1 MPRFPYLGTFLRL
14 VYAEWASL
22 VTGSFS
28 AGLVLLGLAISI
40 AGALGKPI
48 PNEPIVQ
55 LATWTLA
62 VLCGGR
68 AAFSVWVREHDTRM
82 VVEAHL
88 ARPELDIEFD
98 PENIPECRL
107 GSPPVMQFR
116 MKVSNFRSGRTVRNC
131 QGRVEFVERLSPS
144 NGTGPYVEKVPLTWA
159 LQINQHRTDLQDGQT
174 LPLNVILVGLLAIG
188 GQPVAQFISMPDANN
203 APHPFGTV
211 GEYRCVVAVT
221 SDDTK
226 PKYVDFVFDWTGN
239 PSTARIKNPF
249 FLEKWQA

>member
-28 AGLVLLGLAISI
+28 AGLVVLGLAISI

-82 VVEAHL
+82 VAQAHL
-88 ARPELDIEFD
+88 SRPELDIEFD
-98 PENIPECRL
+98 PVNIPACRL
-107 GSPPVMQFR
+107 GGSPR
-116 MKVSNFRSGRTVRNC
+116 MPFTMNVS
-131 QGRVEFVERLSPS
+131 
-144 NGTGPYVEKVPLTWA
+144 
-159 LQINQHRTDLQDGQT
+159 
-174 LPLNVILVGLLAIG
+174 
-188 GQPVAQFISMPDANN
+188 
-203 APHPFGTV
+203 
-211 GEYRCVVAVT
+211 
-221 SDDTK
+221 
-226 PKYVDFVFDWTGN
+226 
-239 PSTARIKNPF
+239 
-249 FLEKWQA
+249 